1 MIEKIVKRDGTVV
14 PFNRDKITFAVFQ
27 AAVSVGGR
35 NREIA
40 EKVTDNVILLM
51 EQRESRK
58 GYPTV
63 EEVQDLVEKVL
74 IERGHARTAKAYIV
88 YRYEHAL
95 RRAGEQSLTY
105 SADNIPYAKLW
116 EALSWSVDH
125 GCVNLEQISTIIR
138 KGEFSELVRAGEE
151 FYHAELD
158 GAAEKILAR
167 AGELKMIIV
176 AGPSS
181 SGKTTTT
188 IKVEARLKE
197 QGYSFVPLNVDN
209 YYFDLDQHPRDSS
222 GDYDFETPQALDLEL
237 INHHLMLLLD
247 GKAIQVPVY
256 NFKTGKRE
264 KTTEEL
270 KLGERDILLIDSLHG
285 LSAEMT
291 GSIPE
296 EKKFRLYI
304 ETLSQVKNGDKR
316 FIRWADIRLLRR
328 MVRDMQFRSYSP
340 EQTIRHW
347 HYVRRSELRYII
359 PRLREADIII
369 NSFLP
374 YELPVMKKRLGHF
387 FPDFIKKFKNNPDRA
402 DAYER
407 ALRVESIFSEL
418 CQWEDEEAIPDKSLL
433 REFIGGSAYSY

>member
-1 MIEKIVKRDGTVV
+1 MIEKIVKRDGRVV
-14 PFNRDKITFAVFQ
+14 SFNRDKITFAVFQ

-74 IERGHARTAKAYIV
+74 IERGHARTAKAFIV

-95 RRAGEQSLTY
+95 RRAGEESLTY

-125 GCVNLEQISTIIR
+125 GCVNLEQISAIIR
-138 KGEFSELVRAGEE
+138 KGKFSELVREGEE

-237 INHHLMLLLD
+237 INHHLMSLLD

-264 KTTEEL
+264 KATEEL

-304 ETLSQVKNGDKR
+304 ETLSQVKNSDKR

-359 PRLREADIII
+359 PCLRAADIII

-387 FPDFIKKFKNNPDRA
+387 FPGFIKKFKSNPDRA

-418 CQWEDEEAIPDKSLL
+418 VQWEDEEAIPDKSLL

>member
-1 MIEKIVKRDGTVV
+1 MIEKIVKRNGRVV

-95 RRAGEQSLTY
+95 RRAGEKSLTY
-105 SADNIPYAKLW
+105 SADNIPYVKLW

-125 GCVNLEQISTIIR
+125 GCVNLEQISDIVR
-138 KGEFSELVRAGEE
+138 RGEFPELIREGEE
-151 FYHAELD
+151 FYQFELD

-167 AGELKMIIV
+167 AGDLKMIIV

-188 IKVEARLKE
+188 IKIEARLKE
-197 QGYSFVPLNVDN
+197 QGYTFVPLNVDN

-222 GDYDFETPQALDLEL
+222 GDYDFETPQALDLES
-237 INHHLMLLLD
+237 INRHLMSLLN
-247 GKAIQVPVY
+247 GKVIRVPVY

-264 KTTEEL
+264 KATEEL

-291 GSIPE
+291 GNIPE

-304 ETLSQVKNGDKR
+304 ETLSQVKNAAKR

-387 FPDFIKKFKNNPDRA
+387 FPGFIKKFKNNPDRA
-402 DAYER
+402 DGYER

-418 CQWEDEEAIPDKSLL
+418 CQWEDEEVIPDESLL

>member
-1 MIEKIVKRDGTVV
+1 MIEKIVKRDGRVV
-14 PFNRDKITFAVFQ
+14 PFKRDKITFAVFQ

-74 IERGHARTAKAYIV
+74 IERGHARTAKVYIV

-138 KGEFSELVRAGEE
+138 KGEFSELVREGEE

-197 QGYSFVPLNVDN
+197 HGYSFVPLNVDN

-237 INHHLMLLLD
+237 INRHLMSLLD

-264 KTTEEL
+264 KASEEL

-291 GSIPE
+291 GNIPE
-296 EKKFRLYI
+296 ENKFRLYI
-304 ETLSQVKNGDKR
+304 ETLSQVKNAAKR

-328 MVRDMQFRSYSP
+328 MMRDMQFRSYSP

-387 FPDFIKKFKNNPDRA
+387 FPGFINEFKNNPDRA

-418 CQWEDEEAIPDKSLL
+418 CQWEDEEVIPDKSLL

>member
-1 MIEKIVKRDGTVV
+1 MIEKIVKRDGRVV

-138 KGEFSELVRAGEE
+138 KGEFSELVREGEE

-197 QGYSFVPLNVDN
+197 HGYSFVPLNVDN

-237 INHHLMLLLD
+237 INRHLMSLLD

-264 KTTEEL
+264 KASEEL

-291 GSIPE
+291 GNIPE
-296 EKKFRLYI
+296 ENKFRLYI
-304 ETLSQVKNGDKR
+304 ETLSQVKNAAKR

-328 MVRDMQFRSYSP
+328 MMRDMQFRSYSP

-387 FPDFIKKFKNNPDRA
+387 FPGFINEFKNNPDRA

-418 CQWEDEEAIPDKSLL
+418 CQWEDEEVIPDKSLL